1 MSTIQ
6 KTFNV
11 LEKTIEELQE
21 ALTTG
26 EITSVELVQIYLD
39 RITAYDKSGPN
50 LKSIIGVNE
59 NALVEAAQI
68 DKERIEGNLRGPLH
82 GIPIILKDNFDTADM
97 PTTGGAT
104 ILKDFVPT
112 KDAFVVKKLREAG
125 AIIIA
130 KSNLGELAM
139 LPQNYSSLGGQTL
152 NPYDLTRTPGSS
164 SGGTGASIASNFAT
178 AGMGTDGVNSIR
190 SPGSANS
197 LVGFRPTKGLLS
209 REGIIPATITQET
222 VGPITRTV
230 QDAAIMLDVLA
241 GYNPND
247 STTAWNVNH
256 IPATYT
262 EFLQKDGLKG
272 KRLGVLKTLFGSDS
286 EHQEVNSIMEKAI
299 EDLKNNGAEIVYL
312 DIPELDTNRVLEKDV
327 TVYEFKTLFNSY
339 LEGHSTSS
347 SIKSLKELIDSKTYD
362 KRIETFLLDT
372 QALEN
377 PLEETQYKERLLYG
391 LELKNTVIKSMAD
404 NNLHA
409 IVYPHQKQLVAKVG
423 EPQAGRNG
431 IIGAITGFPAITV
444 PAGFSRP
451 TLTAPIGVPIGI
463 EFLGRPWSEPILIE
477 IAYSYEQATHHRRPP
492 IVTPEL

>member
-6 KTFNV
+6 KTFHV

-21 ALTTG
+21 ALTSE
-26 EITSVELVQIYLD
+26 EITSAMLVQFYLD
-39 RITAYDKSGPN
+39 RINAYDKSGPN
-50 LKSIIGVNE
+50 LKSIISVNE
-59 NALVEAAQI
+59 NALLVAAHL
-68 DKERIEGNLRGPLH
+68 DKERKEGKLRGPLH
-82 GIPIILKDNFDTADM
+82 GIPIIIKDNFDTIDM

-112 KDAFVVKKLREAG
+112 KDAFVVNKLREAG

-190 SPGSANS
+190 SPGSANC

-209 REGIIPATITQET
+209 REGIIPATSTQET

-247 STTAWNVNH
+247 STTAWNVGN
-256 IPATYT
+256 IPTTYT
-262 EFLQKDGLKG
+262 DFLQKDGLKG
-272 KRLGVLKTLFGSDS
+272 KKLGVLKTLFGDDS
-286 EHQEVNSIMEKAI
+286 EHQEVNYVMEKAI

-312 DIPELDTNRVLEKDV
+312 DIPELETNRVLEKDV
-327 TVYEFKTLFNSY
+327 TVYEFKNLFNSY
-339 LEGHSTSS
+339 LEGHGTNAA
-347 SIKSLKELIDSKTYD
+347 IKSLKELIDSKTYD
-362 KRIETFLLDT
+362 KRIEKFLSDT
-372 QALEN
+372 QTMEN
-377 PLEETQYKERLLYG
+377 PLEETEYKERLLYG
-391 LELKNTVIKSMAD
+391 LELKNIVIKSMAD

-423 EPQAGRNG
+423 EPQADRNG
-431 IIGAITGFPAITV
+431 IIGAVTGFPAITV
-444 PAGFSRP
+444 PAGFSSP

-463 EFLGRPWSEPILIE
+463 EFLGRPWSEPILLE
-477 IAYSYEQATHHRRPP
+477 IAYSYEQATHHRQPP